1 MINVYSFKPATIEV
15 DAVSGATPH
24 NKEFIR
30 PYTSKAAEGQNDGWK
45 FMGWLLTGDTVTSD
59 RQDKV
64 NAEGLGSMILPAVHT
79 VACDHELGGNNSV
92 GAPQYFKIYNGDVM
106 LTKQVQQ
113 NATSEVTGVTW
124 TTDNRGTTPSYA
136 NLHKGLTMVA
146 QWRWRQAFI
155 PQVGNGA
162 SYTDSDE
169 GGTVEITSVTDPS
182 DENYNASYKSA
193 GGKAY
198 YAETDEVMT
207 ATAAAKDGYIFEGWY
222 DKSGNLLTINTVYS
236 YAETK
241 ESVRTCYAR
250 FSPTVTQTFI
260 RQVYNNG
267 TWENTEEN
275 AIGTLD
281 RYSYTDTAGKPI
293 SSTATAGSG
302 YQFVG
307 WFDSAGNEVT
317 DTMLT
322 DGGTTLSYT
331 TTGNATYYAHFT
343 IKPADI
349 TVTKLPERTSLT
361 AGGDITWTVT
371 VKNNGVVAAH
381 GLILTDT
388 MAGVAVTAPDG
399 VDPASFSV
407 PAGGEV
413 VFTVTYQNASAG
425 TYVNHVEISQPKQD
439 NTTEKIAEDDAEAVV
454 VRDRHTT
461 SPETPVA
468 PGKPVLN
475 TEDHVAYI
483 IGYLDGTVRPGN
495 HITRAEVASIFF
507 RLLTDESRTEFWSRS
522 NDYSDVSAEKWYNNP
537 ISTLSNADIISGY
550 PDGTFR
556 PNAPITRAEFA
567 TIAARFSEVVYNG
580 GNSFTDVPENHWAA
594 RFISMAEHL
603 GWITGYPD
611 GSFRPNQAITRAE
624 SMTLINRV
632 LERAVEE
639 EHMLSDML
647 KWVDNTSGAWY
658 YEAVQEATNSHTYAR
673 TDEQVPGLDFC
684 YEDWQKI
691 LEAPDWAALE
701 RNWIAA
707 NSR

>member
-1 MINVYSFKPATIEV
+1 MYSFKPAKIKPATIEV
-15 DAVSGATPH
+15 DAVSGATPD
-24 NKEFIR
+24 NSLTEEFIP
-30 PYTSKAAEGQNDGWK
+30 PYVSEAAEGQNDGWK
-45 FMGWLLTGDTVTSD
+45 FMGWLLTGDTVANVPAD
-59 RQDKV
+59 IQV
-64 NAEGLGSMILPAVHT
+64 NAGQLGSRLLPAVHT
-79 VACDHELGGNNSV
+79 VACDYSV
-92 GAPQYFKIYNGDVM
+92 GNAGQESAAQYFKIYKMSGTLRKEEDG
-106 LTKQVQQ
+106 
-113 NATSEVTGVTW
+113 EVKGVTW
-124 TTDNRGTTPSYA
+124 TPRSSESPVYA

-155 PQVGNGA
+155 PQVRDGA

-169 GGTVEITSVTDPS
+169 GGTVKITSVTNTS
-182 DENYNASYKSA
+182 DENYKANDNGK

-198 YAETDEVMT
+198 
-207 ATAAAKDGYIFEGWY
+207 
-222 DKSGNLLTINTVYS
+222 
-236 YAETK
+236 
-241 ESVRTCYAR
+241 YAR
-250 FSPTVTQTFI
+250 FSPTVTQTYI

-267 TWENTEEN
+267 TWDNTTDDR
-275 AIGTLD
+275 IGTLD
-281 RYSYTDTAGKPI
+281 RYSYTDIVKKSI
-293 SSTATAGSG
+293 SSTATAGTN
-302 YQFVG
+302 YRFVG

-343 IKPADI
+343 IKPAGI

-371 VKNNGVVAAH
+371 VKNNGAVAAH

-413 VFTVTYQNASAG
+413 VFTVTCQNASAG

-483 IGYLDGTVRPGN
+483 IGYPDGTVRPGN
-495 HITRAEVASIFF
+495 H
-507 RLLTDESRTEFWSRS
+507 
-522 NDYSDVSAEKWYNNP
+522 
-537 ISTLSNADIISGY
+537 
-550 PDGTFR
+550 
-556 PNAPITRAEFA
+556 ITRAEFA

-624 SMTLINRV
+624 SMTLLHRV

-658 YEAVQEATNSHTYAR
+658 YEAVQETTNSHTYAR